1 VFIALTTGE
10 QEMDAAQTDLVNRTL
25 LAERMKWTLDYIDS
39 LDVTEYQMIRV
50 VLEARDAALAHRA
63 KTGG

>member
-1 VFIALTTGE
+1 MFIALTTGE

-50 VLEARDAALAHRA
+50 VLEARDAALAHLA